1 MGAPLRRAVCVALL
15 ATGAAQAQAPAPL
28 PGAAPEPAADMRK
41 LCAASPAAPTQPR
54 AIAERAQCV
63 LQGLVPSDNR
73 FTDARQLARK
83 AMELGEP
90 AGGFLLFLAFT
101 NDPAYRV
108 HRDGKV
114 DLEAYRRQGERPV
127 AERRDQ
133 VEALEGLGFAAGKG
147 HLGAGVLLANHFYE
161 TVAPRNVSRVRAL
174 VDLLARKGHRNPL
187 LDKMGRESTTIE
199 KTARGTQASVR
210 SFLDAYRA
218 ATSAALAGHAV
229 QTAGKCDQ
237 AELKSV
243 SAGDIQGAEYLPLK
257 GPMVAD
263 SYLVK
268 GQWTEFWTF
277 MACGEEVPVKV
288 AFTAD
293 GWGGSSFS
301 AAHNK
306 GQ

>member
-1 MGAPLRRAVCVALL
+1 MIALSRRAVVAALL
-15 ATGAAQAQAPAPL
+15 AAGGAHAQSSAPA
-28 PGAAPEPAADMRK
+28 AAPAAGNTDMRK
-41 LCAASPAAPTQPR
+41 LCAVLPAVPTEPR

-73 FTDARQLARK
+73 FTEARQLARK

-90 AGGFLLFLAFT
+90 GGGFLLFLAFT
-101 NDPAYRV
+101 NDPAWRV
-108 HRDGKV
+108 QRDGKV
-114 DLEAYRRQGERPV
+114 DLEAYRRQAERPV

-147 HLGAGVLLANHFYE
+147 HLGAGVLLANYFYE
-161 TVAPRNVSRVRAL
+161 TVAPRNVSRVRAI

-187 LDKMGRESTTIE
+187 LDRLGRESTTIE
-199 KTARGTQASVR
+199 QSARGTKASVR
-210 SFLDAYRA
+210 SFLDAYRG
-218 ATSAALAGHAV
+218 ATTAALAGHAV
-229 QTAGKCDQ
+229 QTAGKCEK

-243 SAGDIQGAEYLPLK
+243 TAGDIQGAEYLPLK
-257 GPMVAD
+257 GPMVTE

-277 MACGEEVPVKV
+277 TACGEEVPVKV

-293 GWGGSSFS
+293 GWGGSSFN